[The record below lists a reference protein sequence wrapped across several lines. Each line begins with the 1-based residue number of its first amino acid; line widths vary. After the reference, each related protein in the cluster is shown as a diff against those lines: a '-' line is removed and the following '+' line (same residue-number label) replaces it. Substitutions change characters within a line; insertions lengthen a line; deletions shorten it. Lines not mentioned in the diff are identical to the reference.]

1 MWAEGDRGLCAPA
14 QKTKSTAVFPLQLS
28 VVIIK
33 HRRCSPGSAS
43 GAWTVTFSLGW
54 LQTGPA
60 LPHRLSAHLIPQRLL
75 SCRLPYCQQHL
86 RFTCTQ
92 QQLFFCCCNRKKKKL
107 VFLKAVWSGGCIS
120 FCCDVFVLVSCFFF
134 FSFPSSSAQPLCFP
148 VSGFVFTLLTKLC
161 ILTCTF
167 FFWHFDTR
175 GFGLVF
181 AVTIA
186 RQAAGMLAR
195 PVLCK
200 PGCSTSHLSTVCEV
214 VILYL

>member
-1 MWAEGDRGLCAPA
+1 M
-14 QKTKSTAVFPLQLS
+14 
-28 VVIIK
+28 
-33 HRRCSPGSAS
+33 
-43 GAWTVTFSLGW
+43 TFSLGW

-167 FFWHFDTR
+167 FFDVLTL
-175 GFGLVF
+175 GV
-181 AVTIA
+181 
-186 RQAAGMLAR
+186 LAWFLLS
-195 PVLCK
+195 PLPGK
-200 PGCSTSHLSTVCEV
+200 QQGCSHAQCCANQAV
-214 VILYL
+214 VRLISAQCVK

>member
-1 MWAEGDRGLCAPA
+1 M
-14 QKTKSTAVFPLQLS
+14 
-28 VVIIK
+28 
-33 HRRCSPGSAS
+33 
-43 GAWTVTFSLGW
+43 TFSLGW

-167 FFWHFDTR
+167 FFDVLTL
-175 GFGLVF
+175 GV
-181 AVTIA
+181 
-186 RQAAGMLAR
+186 LAWFLLS
-195 PVLCK
+195 PLPGK
-200 PGCSTSHLSTVCEV
+200 QQGCSHAQCCANQAVVCLISAQCV
-214 VILYL
+214 K